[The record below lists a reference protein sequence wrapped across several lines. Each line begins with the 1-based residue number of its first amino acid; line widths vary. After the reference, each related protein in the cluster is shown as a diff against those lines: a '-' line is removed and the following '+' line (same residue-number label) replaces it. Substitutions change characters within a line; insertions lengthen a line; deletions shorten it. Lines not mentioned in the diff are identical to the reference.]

1 MPNLEFALGDVRS
14 RKNLVYSRQKKANP
28 KSAHVQE
35 SNSSPSNEVT
45 ISNFLALQSETE
57 AQITEND
64 QDLPIALRKGT
75 RKCAKQL
82 LYPFVH
88 FLSNKKILTNLQCL
102 LSLNTT
108 TIPTIFSEALFNEKW
123 RRAMNVEMEALEK

>member
-57 AQITEND
+57 AQITEKRPGPPNC
-64 QDLPIALRKGT
+64 PWKEE
-75 RKCAKQL
+75 
-82 LYPFVH
+82 PENV
-88 FLSNKKILTNLQCL
+88 
-102 LSLNTT
+102 LNSF
-108 TIPTIFSEALFNEKW
+108 ISYFSFSII
-123 RRAMNVEMEALEK
+123 